1 MPPSN
6 ARRELRGSV
15 AIVGA
20 AEADRIGVRP
30 DASALTLHAEAA
42 KNALADAGLAIADVD
57 GLFTAGVTSSQLGEY
72 LGIVPRYT
80 DGTSVGGCSFII
92 HVEHAMLA
100 LAAGLVNV
108 ALITHGESGRSRIGG
123 VGAGSQA
130 VPPDSLQ
137 GQFEAPFG
145 TMGPPTLF
153 SLPATRHM
161 HRYGTTREQMASLA
175 VATRQWAAMHPMAMM
190 KEPITVTDVMT
201 SRAICWPY
209 TLFMC
214 CLVTDAGGA
223 IVMTR
228 SDMAGHLKR
237 PPVYVLGTG
246 EATEHNMISMM
257 ADMTTSR
264 AAVVSGKAAFEMAG
278 VSRSDIDVAELYDA
292 FAFTPM
298 LALEDLGFVS
308 PGESGPFVE
317 SGRTAPGGDFPMNT
331 NGGGLS
337 YTHSGMY
344 GMFTLIELTRQLRG
358 EAGERQVT
366 GASVGIAHGPGGMF
380 AAAGTVI
387 AGNADAL

>member
-6 ARRELRGSV
+6 TRRDLRGSV

-20 AEADRIGVRP
+20 AESNSIGVRP
-30 DASALTLHAEAA
+30 DASALTLHAEAVR
-42 KNALADAGLAIADVD
+42 NALADAGLGIRDVD
-57 GLFTAGVTSSQLGEY
+57 GLFTAGVTSVQLGEY

-100 LAAGLVNV
+100 LSAGLINV

-123 VGAGSQA
+123 VGAGHSGI
-130 VPPDSLQ
+130 PPDSPQ

-161 HRYGTTREQMASLA
+161 HQYGTTREQMAELA
-175 VATRQWAAMHPMAMM
+175 VSTRKWASMHPMAMM
-190 KEPITVTDVMT
+190 KEPITVEDVMA
-201 SRAICWPY
+201 SRPICWPY
-209 TLFMC
+209 SLFMC

-228 SDMAGHLKR
+228 SDMAQDLQR

-246 EATEHNMISMM
+246 EATEHNMVSMM
-257 ADMTTSR
+257 ADMTTSH
-264 AAVVSGKAAFEMAG
+264 AAKVSGRAAFEMAG
-278 VSRSDIDVAELYDA
+278 VTHSDIDVAELYDA

-298 LALEDLGFVS
+298 MALEDLGFVA

-317 SGRTAPGGDFPMNT
+317 NGRTAPGGDFPMNT

-358 EAGERQVT
+358 EAGERQVP
-366 GASVGIAHGPGGMF
+366 AANVGIAHGPGGMF

-387 AGNADAL
+387 AGNASSL